1 MKPKP
6 QKTILPNFLKEFA
19 KNGLTPPLALE
30 FLYGSWDVYG
40 FAGFIPKDYSR
51 YSTKARKE
59 VVKAVFAED
68 MALSPETHEDRT
80 LQEACTGLLS
90 VALKNPMPKDGKLG
104 VLKELDLWKEWG
116 VGEALINAWV
126 ADSVDSRMFPKGIT
140 EIDPQVLNTII
151 EYANVHISKES
162 YDYLLERI
170 DEVTLGEKT
179 KEVLRCIEARV
190 R

>member
-1 MKPKP
+1 MKQTT

-19 KNGLTPPLALE
+19 KNDLTPPLALSII
-30 FLYGSWDVYG
+30 YGRWDNYRT
-40 FAGFIPKDYSR
+40 AGFIPKDYSR
-51 YSTKARKE
+51 YSLKARKE
-59 VVKAVFAED
+59 VVVAVRD
-68 MALSPETHEDRT
+68 NRNGGDWALDNVCS
-80 LQEACTGLLS
+80 GLVC
-90 VALKNPMPKDGKLG
+90 VALDNPMPKDGKLE

-140 EIDPQVLNTII
+140 KIDPLVLSAVM
-151 EYANVHISKES
+151 EYADVYISKES

-170 DEVTLGEKT
+170 DEATLDERSQAVLECLT
-179 KEVLRCIEARV
+179 KCV